1 MMLEKINPKAL
12 KICCILEGQ
21 GYSAYIVGG
30 AVRDLLM
37 GKEPKDWDIATSAKP
52 EEVRSIFYKTV
63 DTGIKHG
70 TVTVLLDDESFEVTT
85 YRIDGNYSDSRHPD
99 SVEFTDDIIK
109 DLSRRDFTINAMAMD
124 SNGNIIDPFMGRFD
138 IMNKTIRCVGDA
150 NLRFTED
157 PLRILRACR
166 FKAQL
171 PGFIINNLPTRFFM
185 AVHAEAL
192 LNISSERIR
201 DELTKILVSE
211 DPISGFEAAYWNN
224 VTNYILPE
232 FNKMMACKHQNPFH
246 YTDVG
251 HHSLDVVK
259 GVPARANLRWAALLH
274 DVGKPDTKAYDEKK
288 GRYRYI
294 GHPEKSVEIA
304 TEILTRLKFSNADK
318 DHILKL
324 IKYHDFVSETPSKL
338 RRFAAEMGKD
348 FFEDFNALRY
358 ADAYAHTEEY
368 APYIQEKHDKMAEK
382 ISSYFADGS
391 AIDVHGLKIN
401 GDELLEIGLKGK
413 QIGDF
418 LNIMLRE
425 CLGQPSLNNNAHLR
439 KQAEK
444 YRAKEERKNK
454 RTTQI

>member
-1 MMLEKINPKAL
+1 MLEKINPKAL

-63 DTGIKHG
+63 DIGIKHG

-99 SVEFTDDIIK
+99 SVEFTDDIVK

-150 NLRFTED
+150 NLRFAED

-185 AVHAEAL
+185 AVYAEAL

-232 FNKMMACKHQNPFH
+232 FNKMMACKHQNPFF
-246 YTDVG
+246 
-251 HHSLDVVK
+251 
-259 GVPARANLRWAALLH
+259 
-274 DVGKPDTKAYDEKK
+274 
-288 GRYRYI
+288 GRI
-294 GHPEKSVEIA
+294 
-304 TEILTRLKFSNADK
+304 
-318 DHILKL
+318 
-324 IKYHDFVSETPSKL
+324 
-338 RRFAAEMGKD
+338 
-348 FFEDFNALRY
+348 
-358 ADAYAHTEEY
+358 
-368 APYIQEKHDKMAEK
+368 
-382 ISSYFADGS
+382 
-391 AIDVHGLKIN
+391 
-401 GDELLEIGLKGK
+401 
-413 QIGDF
+413 
-418 LNIMLRE
+418 
-425 CLGQPSLNNNAHLR
+425 
-439 KQAEK
+439 
-444 YRAKEERKNK
+444 
-454 RTTQI
+454 